1 MRHPVVL
8 LPGILGSVLEGPAG
22 PLWAPGLPVLRALA
36 ALRDPG
42 AAGHPLSPDPQG
54 PPVTASRLFPDVA
67 VLPGLIRIRGYSQ
80 TEAWLRRHF
89 AVHDVPGGGLLTFP
103 YDWRL
108 DNRVHAHR
116 LAKEID
122 AHLRAFRERTG
133 AGEAKAVI
141 VAHSMGGLI
150 ARYYLEVLGGWR
162 DCRALITLGTPHRGS
177 PRALDALANGHRH
190 LPGVAA
196 LTRRLPSVH
205 QLLPVYPVLDA
216 GPGHR
221 RLAEAGPLPGPN
233 PELLAD
239 AVEFHREIETAAGGP
254 AQGPRVLV
262 PVVGTGQRATLQSA
276 RLDGGAVRCTT
287 DPPGP
292 RVPAEL
298 ADGDG
303 TVPRLSAMPARLP
316 EYRCRFVAEAHGAL
330 QLPRVLTGQLL
341 ELLRHLQLP
350 DLRDILGPATA
361 PPAPLPAA
369 ISSELDDAYPGTA
382 PVLLRARAVGGTRPP
397 TRLHASV
404 TGDDGAAYEVDLRR
418 TSEVGDTWYEAER
431 TLPPGLYGVLLTA
444 DSGAPEPDPVR
455 DCFAVLP
462 DGAEDRGPSGGS
474 PYRASRGHGSASER
488 P

>member
-22 PLWAPGLPVLRALA
+22 PLWAPGLPVLRALG
-36 ALRDPG
+36 ALRDPE
-42 AAGHPLSPDPQG
+42 AAGHPLNPDPEG
-54 PPVTASRLFPDVA
+54 PPVLASRLFPDVA
-67 VLPGLIRIRGYSQ
+67 VLPGLIRIKGYSQ
-80 TEAWLRRHF
+80 TEAWVRRHF
-89 AVHDVPGGGLLTFP
+89 AVSDVPGGGLLTFP

-133 AGEAKAVI
+133 AARAQVVI

-205 QLLPVYPVLDA
+205 QLLPVYPVLDS
-216 GPGHR
+216 GSGHL
-221 RLAEAGPLPGPN
+221 RLAEAGPLPGPH
-233 PELLAD
+233 PGLLAD
-239 AVEFHREIETAAGGP
+239 AVEFHREIETAARGP
-254 AQGPRVLV
+254 ADGPRVLV
-262 PVVGTGQRATLQSA
+262 PVVGTRQRSTLQSA
-276 RLDGGAVRCTT
+276 RFDGGAVRCTT

-303 TVPRLSAMPARLP
+303 TVPRLSAMPAHLP
-316 EYRCRFVAEAHGAL
+316 EHECRFVAEAHSAL

-350 DLRDILGPATA
+350 HLRDVLGPGTPGSAA
-361 PPAPLPAA
+361 PVPAA
-369 ISSELDDAYPGTA
+369 ISSDLDDAYPASA
-382 PVLLRARAVGGTRPP
+382 PVRLRARAVGGTRPP

-404 TGDDGAAYEVDLRR
+404 TGGDGAAYEVDLRR
-418 TSEVGDTWYEAER
+418 TSEPGDVWYEAER
-431 TLPPGLYGVLLTA
+431 HLPPGLYDLRLTA
-444 DSGAPEPDPVR
+444 VSGAPEPDPVQ

-462 DGAEDRGPSGGS
+462 DGTEG
-474 PYRASRGHGSASER
+474 
-488 P
+488 